1 MSRTAGQYQIPARI
15 CADQRGIT
23 GLETAIFLIAFAVV
37 ASVFAF
43 AVLNTGLLSSRKS
56 EQAALGRLEET
67 SATLTIRG
75 DVISS
80 ANTGKTAIDTVRFN
94 LDPAF
99 TSSESVDLSTTG
111 TVLNY
116 LAESQDIDYENPQS
130 FDGDADTPACS
141 WSTSWLIGSGDIVE
155 SGEQVEVT
163 VTLTDLTPLLTEK
176 TEFSIQVKP
185 IKGAIVIVSKTLL
198 GELKGVTP
206 LR

>member
-1 MSRTAGQYQIPARI
+1 M
-15 CADQRGIT
+15 
-23 GLETAIFLIAFAVV
+23 IA
-37 ASVFAF
+37 
-43 AVLNTGLLSSRKS
+43 
-56 EQAALGRLEET
+56 
-67 SATLTIRG
+67 
-75 DVISS
+75 S
-80 ANTGKTAIDTVRFN
+80 ANTGKTAIDTVRFD
-94 LDPAF
+94 LDPAS
-99 TSSESVDLSTTG
+99 TSSGSVDLSSTG
-111 TVLNY
+111 TVLTY
-116 LAESQDIDYENPQS
+116 LDENQGINCENPQS

-163 VTLTDLTPLLTEK
+163 VTFTDLTPLLTEK

>member
-1 MSRTAGQYQIPARI
+1 M
-15 CADQRGIT
+15 
-23 GLETAIFLIAFAVV
+23 IA
-37 ASVFAF
+37 
-43 AVLNTGLLSSRKS
+43 
-56 EQAALGRLEET
+56 
-67 SATLTIRG
+67 
-75 DVISS
+75 S
-80 ANTGKTAIDTVRFN
+80 ANTGKTAIDTVRFD
-94 LDPAF
+94 LDPAS
-99 TSSESVDLSTTG
+99 TSSGSVDLSSTG
-111 TVLNY
+111 TVLTY
-116 LAESQDIDYENPQS
+116 LDENQGINCEPPQS

>member
-1 MSRTAGQYQIPARI
+1 M
-15 CADQRGIT
+15 
-23 GLETAIFLIAFAVV
+23 IA
-37 ASVFAF
+37 
-43 AVLNTGLLSSRKS
+43 
-56 EQAALGRLEET
+56 
-67 SATLTIRG
+67 
-75 DVISS
+75 S
-80 ANTGKTAIDTVRFN
+80 ANTGKTAIDTVRFD
-94 LDPAF
+94 LDPAS
-99 TSSESVDLSTTG
+99 TSSGSVDLSSTG
-111 TVLNY
+111 TVLTY
-116 LAESQDIDYENPQS
+116 LDENQGINCENPQS

-198 GELKGVTP
+198 GELEGVTP

>member
-1 MSRTAGQYQIPARI
+1 MI
-15 CADQRGIT
+15 D
-23 GLETAIFLIAFAVV
+23 
-37 ASVFAF
+37 
-43 AVLNTGLLSSRKS
+43 
-56 EQAALGRLEET
+56 
-67 SATLTIRG
+67 
-75 DVISS
+75 S

-94 LDPAF
+94 LNPAS
-99 TSSESVDLSTTG
+99 TSPGSVDLSSTG
-111 TVLNY
+111 TVLTY
-116 LAESQDIDYENPQS
+116 LDENQGTNCENPQS
-130 FDGDADTPACS
+130 FDGDADTPAGS

>member
-1 MSRTAGQYQIPARI
+1 LHSQ
-15 CADQRGIT
+15 
-23 GLETAIFLIAFAVV
+23 
-37 ASVFAF
+37 
-43 AVLNTGLLSSRKS
+43 KS
-56 EQAALGRLEET
+56 EQAALGGLQET
-67 SATLTIRG
+67 SATLSIRS
-75 DVISS
+75 DVIAS
-80 ANTGKTAIDTVRFN
+80 ANTGKTAIDTVRFD
-94 LDPAF
+94 LDPAS
-99 TSSESVDLSTTG
+99 TSSGSVDLSSTG
-111 TVLNY
+111 TVLTY
-116 LAESQDIDYENPQS
+116 LDKNQGINCENPQS

-198 GELKGVTP
+198 GELKRVTP

>member
-1 MSRTAGQYQIPARI
+1 M
-15 CADQRGIT
+15 
-23 GLETAIFLIAFAVV
+23 
-37 ASVFAF
+37 
-43 AVLNTGLLSSRKS
+43 
-56 EQAALGRLEET
+56 
-67 SATLTIRG
+67 
-75 DVISS
+75 ISS
-80 ANTGKTAIDTVRFN
+80 AITGKTAIDTVRFD
-94 LDPAF
+94 LDPAS
-99 TSSESVDLSTTG
+99 TSSGSVDLSSTG
-111 TVLNY
+111 TVLTY
-116 LAESQDIDYENPQS
+116 LDENQGINCENPQS

-141 WSTSWLIGSGDIVE
+141 WSTSWLIGSGDIVG

>member
-1 MSRTAGQYQIPARI
+1 M
-15 CADQRGIT
+15 
-23 GLETAIFLIAFAVV
+23 IA
-37 ASVFAF
+37 
-43 AVLNTGLLSSRKS
+43 
-56 EQAALGRLEET
+56 
-67 SATLTIRG
+67 
-75 DVISS
+75 S
-80 ANTGKTAIDTVRFN
+80 ANTGKTAIDTVRFD
-94 LDPAF
+94 LDPES
-99 TSSESVDLSTTG
+99 TSSGSVDLSSTG
-111 TVLNY
+111 TVLTY
-116 LAESQDIDYENPQS
+116 LDKNQGINCENPQS

-206 LR
+206 LRWVRSQRGSQI

>member
-1 MSRTAGQYQIPARI
+1 M
-15 CADQRGIT
+15 
-23 GLETAIFLIAFAVV
+23 IA
-37 ASVFAF
+37 
-43 AVLNTGLLSSRKS
+43 
-56 EQAALGRLEET
+56 
-67 SATLTIRG
+67 
-75 DVISS
+75 S
-80 ANTGKTAIDTVRFN
+80 ANTGKTAIDTVRFD
-94 LDPAF
+94 LDPES
-99 TSSESVDLSTTG
+99 TSSGSVDLSSTG
-111 TVLNY
+111 TVLTY
-116 LAESQDIDYENPQS
+116 LDKNQGINCENPQS

>member
-1 MSRTAGQYQIPARI
+1 M
-15 CADQRGIT
+15 
-23 GLETAIFLIAFAVV
+23 IA
-37 ASVFAF
+37 
-43 AVLNTGLLSSRKS
+43 
-56 EQAALGRLEET
+56 
-67 SATLTIRG
+67 
-75 DVISS
+75 S
-80 ANTGKTAIDTVRFN
+80 ANTGKTAIDTVRFD
-94 LDPAF
+94 LDPAS
-99 TSSESVDLSTTG
+99 TSSGSVDLSSTG
-111 TVLNY
+111 TVLTY
-116 LAESQDIDYENPQS
+116 LDKNQGINCENPQS

-141 WSTSWLIGSGDIVE
+141 WSTSWLIGSGEIVE